1 MTRDKQMKI
10 VLTGG
15 PGGGKTTALDL
26 FRRELLGQVAVIPES
41 ATAIFEGGIQKDSS
55 GETRK
60 AIQKMIF
67 HHQKNVEAIY
77 EIQKAN
83 HILLCDR
90 GTLDGLAYWPGT
102 QDNFFKTM
110 KTSFERELKKY
121 DAVIFFETGAA
132 SGKDITTNNPYRD
145 ESSEEAIALDKKLQK
160 VWKKHPNFYL
170 VKSNG
175 SFIDKIM
182 DGIEVLREVTGC
194 KVHTT
199 VKKE

>member
-1 MTRDKQMKI
+1 MTKNQQMKI

-41 ATAIFEGGIQKDSS
+41 ATAIFEGGIQKDSE
-55 GETRK
+55 GEVRK

-67 HHQKNVEAIY
+67 HHQKNVEFIY
-77 EIQKAN
+77 EEQN
-83 HILLCDR
+83 PDHILLCDR

-110 KTSFERELKKY
+110 KTSYERELKKY

-132 SGKDITTNNPYRD
+132 KGQDITTNNPFRN
-145 ESSEEAIALDKKLQK
+145 ESNEEAIALDKKLQR

-182 DGIEVLREVTGC
+182 DGINVLREVTGC
-194 KVHTT
+194 HVPSSVT
-199 VKKE
+199 KE

>member
-1 MTRDKQMKI
+1 MTKNQQKKI

-41 ATAIFEGGIQKDSS
+41 ATAIFEGGIQKDSE
-55 GETRK
+55 GEVRK
-60 AIQKMIF
+60 AIQKMIY
-67 HHQKNVEAIY
+67 HHQKNVEFIY
-77 EIQKAN
+77 EEQN
-83 HILLCDR
+83 PDHILLCDR

-110 KTSFERELKKY
+110 KTSYERELKKY

-132 SGKDITTNNPYRD
+132 KGQDITTNNPFRN
-145 ESSEEAIALDKKLQK
+145 ESNEEAIALDKKLQR

-175 SFIDKIM
+175 SFINKIM
-182 DGIEVLREVTGC
+182 DGIDVLREVTGC
-194 KVHTT
+194 QLPSS
-199 VKKE
+199 VKAE